1 MTSIMNIKWND
12 HLSDNVNRSHR
23 KLHKVKFMAELL
35 YWIALD
41 CTGIPNEVGGE
52 CMLIG
57 KSYNW
62 NTVPQQNGNYN
73 PSENTYPKNI
83 NLANGL

>member
-1 MTSIMNIKWND
+1 
-12 HLSDNVNRSHR
+12 
-23 KLHKVKFMAELL
+23 MAELL

-41 CTGIPNEVGGE
+41 CTGIPNEVGSE